1 MTQSPGS
8 FERKLAAPRR
18 VRNGVKLQRA
28 ETATWVGQ
36 RWSALV
42 EQLIPTKERIEGLDY
57 ARRGQTV
64 SLELVPGGLEAR
76 VQGRAAQPYTTRWR
90 LPVFDEGQWQR
101 LIDAMA
107 AEALYAAKLLARE
120 LPEAADTL
128 PSLGDLR
135 LLPLPQ
141 EVQLECDCG
150 RGGVC
155 KHAAAI
161 GYLAAERLDKEPVKV
176 FELRGMEI
184 ARLLERLA
192 AVRARQ
198 TRSVAAHAEPL
209 MPHAAQGAARPL
221 EACVDSFWRPGPQ
234 LADLQRMPPPHH
246 APHALLRRLGP
257 SPLPG
262 RFPLVGLLASV
273 YDTVA
278 EEALRLRDQAERLD
292 EANGGRGGADD

>member
-1 MTQSPGS
+1 MTEGPGS
-8 FERKLAAPRR
+8 FERKAVAPRR
-18 VRNGVKLQRA
+18 VRNGVKLQGA
-28 ETATWVGQ
+28 ETRTWVGR
-36 RWSALV
+36 RWAVLV
-42 EQLIPTKERIEGLDY
+42 EQLFPAKERIDGLDY

-64 SLELVPGGLEAR
+64 SLELVPGGIDAR
-76 VQGRAAQPYTTRWR
+76 VQGRDARPYATRWR
-90 LPVFDEGQWQR
+90 MPVFEEGQWQQ

-120 LPEAADTL
+120 LPEAVDAL
-128 PSLGDLR
+128 PGLGGLR

-150 RGGVC
+150 RGGAC

-161 GYLAAERLDKEPVKV
+161 GYLAAERLDKEPVMA
-176 FELRGMEI
+176 FELRGMESG
-184 ARLLERLA
+184 RLIERLT
-192 AVRARQ
+192 AVRARKA
-198 TRSVAAHAEPL
+198 RSVAAHAEPL
-209 MPHAAQGAARPL
+209 MPPADQGTARPL
-221 EACVDSFWRPGPQ
+221 ESCMDSFWRPGPQ
-234 LADLQRMPPPHH
+234 LAELQRMPPPQH

-278 EEALRLRDQAERLD
+278 EEAIRLRDRAERLD
-292 EANGGRGGADD
+292 EANGGRGGAGD

>member
-1 MTQSPGS
+1 MTQNPGS
-8 FERKLAAPRR
+8 FERKPVAPRR
-18 VRNGVKLQRA
+18 VRNGVKLQGA
-28 ETATWVGQ
+28 DAQTWVGR
-36 RWSALV
+36 RWAALV
-42 EQLIPTKERIEGLDY
+42 EQLIPVKERMDGLDY

-64 SLELVPGGLEAR
+64 SLELVAGGIDAK
-76 VQGRAAQPYTTRWR
+76 VQGRAARPYTTRWR
-90 LPVFDEGQWQR
+90 MPVFEEGQWQR

-120 LPEAADTL
+120 LPEAADAL
-128 PSLGDLR
+128 PGVGDLR
-135 LLPLPQ
+135 LLPLPR
-141 EVQLECDCG
+141 EVRLECDCG
-150 RGGVC
+150 RGGAC

-161 GYLAAERLDKEPVKV
+161 GYLAAERLDKEPVKA
-176 FELRGMEI
+176 FELRGMAV

-192 AVRARQ
+192 AVRARK

-209 MPHAAQGAARPL
+209 MPHAAPQTARPL
-221 EACVDSFWRPGPQ
+221 EACLDSFWRPGPQ
-234 LADLQRMPPPHH
+234 LAELQRMPPPQH

-278 EEALRLRDQAERLD
+278 EEAIRLRDRAERI
-292 EANGGRGGADD
+292 DD

>member
-1 MTQSPGS
+1 GS
-8 FERKLAAPRR
+8 FERKPAAPRR
-18 VRNGVKLQRA
+18 VRNGVRLQGA
-28 ETATWVGQ
+28 ETQTWVGQ
-36 RWSALV
+36 RWSELL
-42 EQLIPTKERIEGLDY
+42 EQLVPPKERLDGVDY

-64 SLELVPGGLEAR
+64 SMEIVPGCIDAR
-76 VQGRAAQPYTTRWR
+76 VQGRAARPYTTRWR
-90 LPVFDEGQWQR
+90 IPVFEEGQWQR

-120 LPEAADTL
+120 LPEAVDAL
-128 PSLGDLR
+128 PGLGDLR
-135 LLPLPQ
+135 LLPQPP

-155 KHAAAI
+155 KHAAAV
-161 GYLAAERLDKEPVKV
+161 GYLAAERLDGEPVKA
-176 FELRGMEI
+176 FELRGMAI

-192 AVRARQ
+192 AVRARK

-209 MPHAAQGAARPL
+209 MPYAAEQASRPL
-221 EACVDSFWRPGPQ
+221 ESCLDSFWRPGPQ
-234 LADLQRMPPPHH
+234 LAELQRMPPPQH

-278 EEALRLRDQAERLD
+278 QEAIRLRDRAEGLD
-292 EANGGRGGADD
+292 EASGGRSGADD